1 MQQFNIILKNDK
13 VKSYRNIAWLFL
25 IFNFAVFIFLLFY
38 DFYRYP
44 AAVFIIALVVYVLIR
59 WYVSNKYKINYSLD
73 EFVFFI
79 PAAGWF
85 GLHNYWV
92 AIACL
97 LMGFLYKFSLQP
109 LKIVFTRAKVIK
121 ANFPK
126 RQFDWSSFSNVVL
139 KDNML
144 TIDFDNNKLLQAEI
158 EPSQNIDEAQFNLF
172 SKTQIE
178 LSKKQAVCE
187 NETMN

>member
-1 MQQFNIILKNDK
+1 
-13 VKSYRNIAWLFL
+13 
-25 IFNFAVFIFLLFY
+25 
-38 DFYRYP
+38 
-44 AAVFIIALVVYVLIR
+44 
-59 WYVSNKYKINYSLD
+59 
-73 EFVFFI
+73 
-79 PAAGWF
+79 
-85 GLHNYWV
+85 V

-121 ANFPK
+121 VNFPK